1 MATTQ
6 WMTPSSSLW
15 GMYRERKKENRD
27 LKIIITSRNSQ
38 TGTGKTT
45 LALWLALHF
54 DEYGFSADQV
64 TLHPEE
70 FLELYKENPAGSVI
84 IMDEAEQ
91 LDSRRSMSNKNVEFW
106 NLWQTM
112 RYRQITSI
120 LTLPTR
126 SALDK
131 RGLELADVWIQVT
144 ERGHARVHKIAVG
157 DYDGNTQPNI
167 SETLA
172 FPDISDL
179 DLKDQID
186 EKKVALMEEGEEFGE
201 QTSFNQKDIKEAQ
214 MKVRDLYLRKI
225 YEYSDLSMKKLEDK
239 LKEDDELEGLSS
251 SRIGQ
256 IVSAD

>member
-1 MATTQ
+1 
-6 WMTPSSSLW
+6 
-15 GMYRERKKENRD
+15 MYRERKLENRD
-27 LKIIITSRNSQ
+27 LKIIITSRDSQ

-54 DEYGFSADQV
+54 DEYGFGADQV

-70 FLELYKENPAGSVI
+70 FLELYKENAAGSVI

-157 DYDGNTQPNI
+157 DYDGKTQPNI
-167 SETLA
+167 TETLE
-172 FPDISDL
+172 FPDISGL
-179 DLKDQID
+179 ELKDQID
-186 EKKVALMEEGEEFGE
+186 QKKVALMEDGEEFGE
-201 QTSFNQKDIKEAQ
+201 QTSFDQSDIKEAQ

-225 YEYSDLSMKKLEDK
+225 YEYSDLSMEKLEDK
-239 LKEDDELEGLSS
+239 LKEDDEMGGLSS

-256 IVSAD
+256 IVSAE